1 MAKRLE
7 KRLSAREVATL
18 TEPGYYPDG
27 GNLYLQISDS
37 GTKSWIFRYVV
48 QGRERHMGLGAFP
61 ITSLSEARDDRDDY
75 RKQLRKGIDP
85 LAEKEKE
92 NTQTQLEKAKSI
104 TFDEC
109 AKAYIKSN
117 RADWK
122 NEKHAEQWE
131 ATIKTYC
138 SPVFGKLPVQDVD
151 TALVMKALE
160 PIWTEKPETASR
172 LRGRIERV
180 LAWAT
185 VSGYRTGDNPARWT
199 GHLKELLPALKK
211 KARVKHHAALP
222 YSQVGAFIQSLR
234 TQEGVAAKCLEV
246 TILTA
251 ARTGEVIGAKREEFD
266 LEQGLWIIPK
276 ERMKAGV
283 EHRVPL
289 SPRVVEIVRD
299 QDAKLGELV
308 FPLSNMAMLKLL
320 ERMGR
325 DDLTVHGFR
334 STFRDWTAEQTN
346 YPREVCEMALAHT
359 ITNAAEAAYRRGDQ
373 LGKRA
378 RLMEEWAR
386 YCERVQTDAKVIGIR
401 EATA

>member
-131 ATIKTYC
+131 ATIKPLNQ
-138 SPVFGKLPVQDVD
+138 SGQRNRKPLQGFADGLNESSRGLPSAA
-151 TALVMKALE
+151 TA
-160 PIWTEKPETASR
+160 
-172 LRGRIERV
+172 
-180 LAWAT
+180 
-185 VSGYRTGDNPARWT
+185 
-199 GHLKELLPALKK
+199 
-211 KARVKHHAALP
+211 
-222 YSQVGAFIQSLR
+222 Q
-234 TQEGVAAKCLEV
+234 V
-246 TILTA
+246 TI
-251 ARTGEVIGAKREEFD
+251 R
-266 LEQGLWIIPK
+266 QGGP
-276 ERMKAGV
+276 
-283 EHRVPL
+283 
-289 SPRVVEIVRD
+289 D
-299 QDAKLGELV
+299 
-308 FPLSNMAMLKLL
+308 
-320 ERMGR
+320 
-325 DDLTVHGFR
+325 T
-334 STFRDWTAEQTN
+334 
-346 YPREVCEMALAHT
+346 
-359 ITNAAEAAYRRGDQ
+359 
-373 LGKRA
+373 
-378 RLMEEWAR
+378 
-386 YCERVQTDAKVIGIR
+386 
-401 EATA
+401 